1 MSGFLI
7 DQEWLKRQNWV
18 VLLKPRFTQVELHEP
33 SNYGN
38 DYYQIPRGNDYL
50 PERVDYRNT
59 RTERPSKRKQFNPDK
74 FDGEKINWTDYLKH
88 FETVFDWNSWG
99 KRDTVSHEF
108 EGSGSEGA
116 G

>member
-18 VLLKPRFTQVELHEP
+18 VLLKPRFTQVELNEL

-50 PERVDYRNT
+50 PENFIYIYP
-59 RTERPSKRKQFNPDK
+59 ENPATLENK
-74 FDGEKINWTDYLKH
+74 NRRSWSGED
-88 FETVFDWNSWG
+88 
-99 KRDTVSHEF
+99 
-108 EGSGSEGA
+108 
-116 G
+116 